1 MKLSDFA
8 IKRPVTMLMVVVV
21 IMILG
26 VVSLSKMSIDLLPN
40 VDVPVIVVI
49 TAYPGAASEEI
60 EDTVTKPIEKSV
72 SGVENVK
79 TILSDSQPNVS
90 AVQVRF
96 KWGVD
101 LDIAAMNVREK
112 LDLIKGSLPENA
124 EEPIVI
130 KLDPSMMPVLI
141 LGMEGQRD
149 TMYLKQLADDMIVKR
164 LERVEGVSSV
174 MIVGGA
180 ERQIRIKVYPDKLSG
195 YKVAFSQVISALKAG
210 NINLPAGEVDYG
222 NRELLVKTTGEFND
236 VEEIRNLVVVN
247 RQGAIVRLR
256 DIADVQDA
264 QEDVKIYSR
273 INENEGLRILVQKQS
288 DANSVRVAE
297 NVKKQIAEIEKTLP
311 SDIKITE
318 ILDQSNY
325 IQKAI
330 DNVASNAI
338 QGAILAILVIFIFLH
353 NYKSTLVIAVSIP
366 FSIVTTIVIMYFF
379 GITLNV
385 MSLGGLAIGVG
396 MLVDNSIVVL
406 ENIYRHQSLGK
417 DKIEAASIGASEMTL
432 AIMASTLT
440 TIAVFVPIVFI
451 EGITSTIFKELSLTI
466 TFALLSSIFVAITI
480 VPLLSSRLVDVRE
493 TATKKMGFLNK
504 VFQKSDEIY
513 AKVDAKYGQLLA
525 WSLGHRKIIVLA
537 MVGLIAISALA
548 APLVG
553 SEFFPETDEGKI
565 TVEVSL
571 PLGSKVDATD
581 EVMRYIE
588 KKVMEIPEVE
598 RFSSQVGTT
607 TLKTFLGTGTT
618 EIGSMDIKLV
628 YQGERKRSTKD
639 IAEELRQK
647 IGEVPGAE
655 IDIKSA
661 TIISR
666 IGSVTGSDKPIQ
678 VAIKGE
684 DFDVL
689 EELSNKVEKIVRKV
703 PGTRDI
709 ETTMEEGR
717 PEVQVRVDKNK
728 ASYYG
733 LDTYSVAATVRASIN
748 GAVATQYKVAGSEVD
763 INVQLVDMARKTL
776 EDLKAMTIMSPQGV
790 NVPLNFIADFN
801 ITEGPNVIKREDQER
816 LVYVSAD
823 IYGRNLSEVI
833 HDIESQVE
841 NLQMPEGYSINFEGQ
856 NKEMVEAFAEL
867 KLAMIL
873 AVILVYA
880 VMASQFESL
889 LHPFTIM
896 FSLPV
901 ASFGVVFGLLLNR
914 RSFNVPSYMGII
926 MLAGI
931 AVNNAIVLVDYIN
944 QLKAQ
949 GKSTREAIIEAGPTR
964 LRAISMTT
972 LTTVLG
978 LLPLSLGLGEAGE
991 IQAPLAVVVMYG
1003 LLVSTLLTLIVVPV
1017 MYSIFDDVHGWL
1029 GRKTSSK
1036 QDLNKEM
1043 M

>member
-21 IMILG
+21 IMVLG
-26 VVSLSKMSIDLLPN
+26 MVSISKMSIDLLPD

-49 TAYPGAASEEI
+49 TTYPGAASEEI

-96 KWGVD
+96 NWGTD

-112 LDLIKGSLPENA
+112 LDLIRRTLPENT
-124 EEPIVI
+124 EEPIVL
-130 KLDPSMMPVLI
+130 KMDPSMMPVLI
-141 LGMEGQRD
+141 LGMEGERD
-149 TMYLKQLADDMIVKR
+149 TMYLRQLADDTIVKQI
-164 LERVEGVSSV
+164 ESVEGVSSV
-174 MIVGGA
+174 KIVGGA
-180 ERQIRIKVYPDKLSG
+180 ERQIRVRVYPDKLSG

-210 NINLPAGEVDYG
+210 NINVPAGEVDYG
-222 NRELLVKTTGEFND
+222 NRELLVKTTGEFTD
-236 VEEIRNLVVVN
+236 MEEIKNPVVVN

-256 DIADVQDA
+256 DIADVKDT
-264 QEDVKIYSR
+264 QEEIKVYSR

-297 NVKKQIAEIEKTLP
+297 KVKQQIAEIEKTLP
-311 SDIKITE
+311 PDIEITE

-330 DNVASNAI
+330 NNVASNAI
-338 QGAILAILVIFIFLH
+338 QGSILAILVIFAFLH
-353 NYKSTLVIAVSIP
+353 SYKSTLVIAVSIP
-366 FSIVTTIVIMYFF
+366 FSIITTIVIMYFS

-417 DKIEAASIGASEMTL
+417 SKLEAASVGASEMTL

-466 TFALLSSIFVAITI
+466 TFSLISSIFVAVTV
-480 VPLLSSRLVDVRE
+480 VPLLSSRLVDVKD
-493 TATKKMGFLNK
+493 TSGGKSGFLNK
-504 VFQKSDEIY
+504 FFK
-513 AKVDAKYGQLLA
+513 KVDKLYGRVDVKYGQLLSWA
-525 WSLGHRKIIVLA
+525 LGHRKIIVLI
-537 MVGLIAISALA
+537 MIGLVVVSALA

-571 PLGSKVDATD
+571 PLGSKVDVTD
-581 EVMRYIE
+581 EVMKHIE
-588 KKVMEIPEVE
+588 EKVMEIPEVE

-618 EIGSMDIKLV
+618 EIGSMDIRLGS
-628 YQGERKRSTKD
+628 QGERKRSTKD

-655 IDIKSA
+655 IDVKSA

-666 IGSVTGSDKPIQ
+666 IGSVTGSDKPVQI
-678 VAIKGE
+678 AIKGE

-689 EELSNKVEKIVRKV
+689 EELSGKVENIVRKV
-703 PGTRDI
+703 PGTRDV

-717 PEVQVRVDKNK
+717 PEVQVRIDKNK

-733 LDTYSVAATVRASIN
+733 LDTYSVAATVRVAIN

-763 INVQLVDMARKTL
+763 VNVQLSDMARETL
-776 EDLKAMTIMSPQGV
+776 EDLKAMTIMSPEGV
-790 NVPLNFIADFN
+790 NVPLGYIADFD
-801 ITEGPNVIKREDQER
+801 ITEGPNIIKREDQER
-816 LVYVSAD
+816 MVYVSAD
-823 IYGRNLSEVI
+823 IYHRSLSEVI
-833 HDIESQVE
+833 RDIESQIADI
-841 NLQMPEGYSINFEGQ
+841 QMPEGYSIKFEGQ
-856 NKEMVEAFAEL
+856 NKEMVEAFEGL
-867 KLAMIL
+867 RLAMGL

-914 RSFNVPSYMGII
+914 RSFNVPAYMGII

-944 QLKAQ
+944 QLKAE

-978 LLPLSLGLGEAGE
+978 LLPLSLGIGEAGE
-991 IQAPLAVVVMYG
+991 IQAPLAVSVMYG
-1003 LLVSTLLTLIVVPV
+1003 LLVSTVLTLIVVPV
-1017 MYSIFDDVHGWL
+1017 MYSIFDDVHGWF
-1029 GRKTSSK
+1029 GRKNMAK
-1036 QDLNKEM
+1036 
-1043 M
+1043 

>member
-26 VVSLSKMSIDLLPN
+26 FVSISKMSIDLLPDI
-40 VDVPVIVVI
+40 DVPVIVVL
-49 TAYPGAASEEI
+49 TTYPGAASEEI
-60 EDTVTKPIEKSV
+60 EDTITKPIEKSV
-72 SGVENVK
+72 SGVESVK
-79 TILSDSQPNVS
+79 TIISDSQPNVS
-90 AVQVRF
+90 AVQVKF
-96 KWGVD
+96 NWGTD
-101 LDIAAMNVREK
+101 LDIAAMNIREK
-112 LDLIKGSLPENA
+112 LDLIKGSLPDNA
-124 EEPIVI
+124 EEPIVL
-130 KLDPSMMPVLI
+130 KMDPSMMPVLI
-141 LGMEGQRD
+141 LGMEGERD
-149 TMYLKQLADDMIVKR
+149 TMYLRQLADDIIVKQI
-164 LERVEGVSSV
+164 ESVEGVSSV
-174 MIVGGA
+174 MMVGGA
-180 ERQIRIKVYPDKLSG
+180 ERQVQVKVYPDKLSG

-210 NINLPAGEVDYG
+210 NLNIPAGEVDYG
-222 NRELLVKTTGEFND
+222 NRELLVKTTGEFQD
-236 VEEIRNLVVVN
+236 VEEIRNLAIVN

-264 QEDVKIYSR
+264 EEEVKVYSR
-273 INENEGLRILVQKQS
+273 INENDGLRILVQKQS
-288 DANSVRVAE
+288 DANSVLVAE
-297 NVKKQIAEIEKTLP
+297 RVKKELVEIKKTLP
-311 SDIKITE
+311 QDIEITE

-330 DNVASNAI
+330 KNVASNAI
-338 QGAILAILVIFIFLH
+338 QGSILAILVIFIFLR

-366 FSIVTTIVIMYFF
+366 ISIITTIVIMYFS

-406 ENIYRHQSLGK
+406 ENIYRHQTLGK
-417 DKIEAASIGASEMTL
+417 GRLEAASVGASEMTL

-466 TFALLSSIFVAITI
+466 TFALISSIFVAVTI
-480 VPLLSSRLVDVRE
+480 VPLLSSRLVDAHETSGRE
-493 TATKKMGFLNK
+493 TGFLSK
-504 VFQKSDEIY
+504 VFNKTDEIY
-513 AKVDAKYGQLLA
+513 KKVDTKYGNMLEWALD
-525 WSLGHRKIIVLA
+525 HRKVVIFAVIAVIVVSV
-537 MVGLIAISALA
+537 MA

-565 TVEVSL
+565 NVEVSL
-571 PLGSKVDATD
+571 PLGSKVDVTD
-581 EVMRYIE
+581 EVMKHIE
-588 KKVMEIPEVE
+588 EKVMEIPEVE
-598 RFSSQVGTT
+598 RFSAQVGTT

-618 EIGSMDIKLV
+618 EIGSMDIRLV
-628 YQGERKRSTKD
+628 PHDERKRQTKD

-647 IGEVPGAE
+647 IGEVPGAK
-655 IDIKSA
+655 IDVKSA

-666 IGSVTGSDKPIQ
+666 IGSVTGSDKPVQ

-684 DFDVL
+684 DFEVL
-689 EELSNKVEKIVRKV
+689 EELSDKIENIVKKV
-703 PGTRDI
+703 PGTRDV

-733 LDTYSVAATVRASIN
+733 LDTYSVAATVRAAIN

-763 INVQLVDMARKTL
+763 VNVQLADTARETL
-776 EDLKAMTIMSPQGV
+776 EDLEAMTIMSPEGV
-790 NVPLNFIADFN
+790 NVPLRFIADFN
-801 ITEGPNVIKREDQER
+801 ITEGPNIIKREDQER
-816 LVYVSAD
+816 VVYVSAD
-823 IYGRNLSEVI
+823 IYQRSLGEVI
-833 HDIESQVE
+833 SDIESQIADIH
-841 NLQMPEGYSINFEGQ
+841 MPEGYSVKFEGQ
-856 NKEMVEAFAEL
+856 NKEMVEAFKEL
-867 KLAMIL
+867 RLAMGL

-880 VMASQFESL
+880 VMAAQFESL

-914 RSFNVPSYMGII
+914 RSFNVPAYMGII

-944 QLKAQ
+944 QLKAR
-949 GKSTREAIIEAGPTR
+949 GRSTREAIIEAGPTR

-991 IQAPLAVVVMYG
+991 IQAPLAVSVMYG
-1003 LLVSTLLTLIVVPV
+1003 LLVSTLITLIVVPV
-1017 MYSIFDDVHGWL
+1017 MYSIFDDMHGWF
-1029 GRKTSSK
+1029 GRKTSA
-1036 QDLNKEM
+1036 E
-1043 M
+1043 

>member
-21 IMILG
+21 ILILG
-26 VVSLSKMSIDLLPN
+26 FVSVSKMSIDLLPD
-40 VDVPVIVVI
+40 VDVPVIVVL
-49 TAYPGAASEEI
+49 TTYPGAASEEI
-60 EDTVTKPIEKSV
+60 EDTITKPVEKSV

-90 AVQVRF
+90 VVQVRF
-96 KWGVD
+96 KWGTD

-112 LDLIKGSLPENA
+112 LDLIRRTLPENA
-124 EEPIVI
+124 EAPIVL
-130 KLDPSMMPVLI
+130 KMDPSMMPVLI
-141 LGMEGQRD
+141 LGMEGERD
-149 TMYLKQLADDMIVKR
+149 TMYLRQLADDTIVKQI
-164 LERVEGVSSV
+164 ERVEGVSSV
-174 MIVGGA
+174 IMVGGA
-180 ERQIRIKVYPDKLSG
+180 QRQVRVRVYPDKLSG

-210 NINLPAGEVDYG
+210 NINVPAGEVDYG
-222 NRELLVKTTGEFND
+222 NRELLVKTTGEFQD
-236 VEEIRNLVVVN
+236 VEEIKNLVVVN

-264 QEDVKIYSR
+264 EEEVKIYSR
-273 INENEGLRILVQKQS
+273 INKNDGLRILVQKQS
-288 DANSVRVAE
+288 DANSVLVAE
-297 NVKKQIAEIEKTLP
+297 RAKKELAEIKKTLP
-311 SDIKITE
+311 SDIQITE

-330 DNVASNAI
+330 KNVAKNAL
-338 QGAILAILVIFIFLH
+338 QGAILAILVIFIFLR

-366 FSIVTTIVIMYFF
+366 ISIITTIVIMYFA

-406 ENIYRHQSLGK
+406 ENIYRHQTLGK
-417 DKIEAASIGASEMTL
+417 SKLEAASIGASEMTL

-466 TFALLSSIFVAITI
+466 TFALISSIFVAVTI
-480 VPLLSSRLVDVRE
+480 VPLLSSRLVDAHE
-493 TATKKMGFLNK
+493 TSSGKTGFLNNLFK
-504 VFQKSDEIY
+504 KTDEIY
-513 AKVDAKYGQLLA
+513 KKVDVKYGNMLA
-525 WSLGHRKIIVLA
+525 WALDHRKVIVLA
-537 MVGLIAISALA
+537 MVGVIAVSALA

-565 TVEVSL
+565 NVEVSL
-571 PLGSKVDATD
+571 PLGSKVDLTD
-581 EVMRYIE
+581 EVMRHIE
-588 KKVMEIPEVE
+588 QQVMGIPEVE
-598 RFSSQVGTT
+598 RFSAQVGTT

-618 EIGSMDIKLV
+618 EIGSMDIRLV
-628 YQGERKRSTKD
+628 PHGKRKRRTKD

-655 IDIKSA
+655 IDVKSA

-666 IGSVTGSDKPIQ
+666 IGSVTGSDKPVQ

-684 DFDVL
+684 DFEVL
-689 EELSNKVEKIVRKV
+689 DELSDKIKNIVQKV
-703 PGTRDI
+703 PGTRDV

-733 LDTYSVAATVRASIN
+733 LDTYSVAATVRAAIN
-748 GAVATQYKVAGSEVD
+748 GAVATQYKIAGSEVD
-763 INVQLVDMARKTL
+763 VNVQLTDTARETL
-776 EDLKAMTIMSPQGV
+776 EDLQAMTIMSPEGV
-790 NVPLNFIADFN
+790 NVPLGFIANFN
-801 ITEGPNVIKREDQER
+801 ITEGPNIIKREDQER

-823 IYGRNLSEVI
+823 IYQRSLSDVI
-833 HDIESQVE
+833 RDIESHMADVH
-841 NLQMPEGYSINFEGQ
+841 MPEGYSVKFEGQ
-856 NKEMVEAFAEL
+856 NKEMVEAFKEL
-867 KLAMIL
+867 RLAMGL
-873 AVILVYA
+873 AIILVYA
-880 VMASQFESL
+880 VMAAQFESL

-914 RSFNVPSYMGII
+914 RSFNVPAYMGII

-944 QLKAQ
+944 QLKAE

-978 LLPLSLGLGEAGE
+978 LLPLSLGIGEAGE
-991 IQAPLAVVVMYG
+991 IQAPLAVSVMYG
-1003 LLVSTLLTLIVVPV
+1003 LMVSTVITLIVVPV
-1017 MYSIFDDVHGWL
+1017 MYSIFDDMHGL
-1029 GRKTSSK
+1029 FGRETSAK
-1036 QDLNKEM
+1036 
-1043 M
+1043 